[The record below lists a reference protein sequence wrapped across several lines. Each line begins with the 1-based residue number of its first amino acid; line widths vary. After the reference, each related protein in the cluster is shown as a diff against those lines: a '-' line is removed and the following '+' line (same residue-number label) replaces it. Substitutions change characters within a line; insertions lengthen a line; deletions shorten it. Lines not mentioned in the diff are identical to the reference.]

1 MWSFSLFI
9 SSAWMLLVADLC
21 TLNAVL
27 NRNLKVI
34 CVTRGFNESL
44 GQAVK
49 RSIRKIK
56 RSEIRTRNWT
66 SRHILC
72 HAIDFCSQYFNFILG
87 SSIQIAAGLPE
98 QFAHSIYLCLLTL

>member
-49 RSIRKIK
+49 RSNPKDQKIGNPNQK
-56 RSEIRTRNWT
+56 LDLQTHFMSRN
-66 SRHILC
+66 
-72 HAIDFCSQYFNFILG
+72 
-87 SSIQIAAGLPE
+87 
-98 QFAHSIYLCLLTL
+98 